1 MTTIKPR
8 AVAPGALKRWSRQ
21 AAALVGRQFHL
32 WLCLSCL
39 NAGIIFLLAKVPP
52 LAFLAGLA
60 AFLWSMAIAAR
71 SDHERLTPAELVRL
85 LPIAV
90 RGALHFVMDH
100 PYMVG
105 TFLALTVWDGLTAW
119 IPHIGGHLSLPF
131 TLPPYPTWLSPPILW
146 TAGVSLM
153 LTTMVMGDMEGEVYV
168 YALRDWQETPLETA
182 RNLVREGIRKN
193 RLAQLC
199 LSVSC
204 VLAVIAL
211 ALLFSWL
218 IPLLYCLIP
227 ALFYVAFRDIFLH
240 QDENG
245 AFRQGI
251 GARAPAGRDSLAMG

>member
-8 AVAPGALKRWSRQ
+8 AVAPGALKRWSHQ

-39 NAGIIFLLAKVPP
+39 NAGILFMLAKMPP
-52 LAFLAGLA
+52 LALLAGQT

-85 LPIAV
+85 LPIAL
-90 RGALHFVMDH
+90 RGVWQFMMDY
-100 PYMVG
+100 PFMVVI
-105 TFLALTVWDGLTAW
+105 FLVLTVWDGPATW
-119 IPHIGGHLSLPF
+119 IQHAERHLV
-131 TLPPYPTWLSPPILW
+131 LPPYPDWLSPRMLW
-146 TAGVSLM
+146 VAGASLM
-153 LTTMVMGDMEGEVYV
+153 FTTGAMGDLEGEVYV
-168 YALRDWQETPLETA
+168 YAIRDWHETPPEAA
-182 RNLVREGIRKN
+182 RKLVREGVRKN
-193 RLAQLC
+193 RLVLFC

-204 VLAVIAL
+204 VLAAMAL
-211 ALLFSWL
+211 TLLFSWL

-245 AFRQGI
+245 ALRRSI
-251 GARAPAGRDSLAMG
+251 GGRAPAGVDSVAVG